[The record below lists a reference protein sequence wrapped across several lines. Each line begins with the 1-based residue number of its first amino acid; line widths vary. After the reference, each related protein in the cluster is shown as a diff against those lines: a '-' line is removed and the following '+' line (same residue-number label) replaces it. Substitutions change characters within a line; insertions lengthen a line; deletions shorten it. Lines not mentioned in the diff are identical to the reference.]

1 MKPFDE
7 LIKMTDDER
16 LAYLESEVEKV
27 IQNARPEIQLKLRA
41 VQAKCNGIRRTVKSP
56 LAAAAQIQGLMLD
69 SLMEL
74 QKNLSTLT
82 GRN

>member
-1 MKPFDE
+1 MKTFDE

-16 LAYLESEVEKV
+16 LAYLESEVERI

-41 VQAKCNGIRRTVKSP
+41 THAKCNGIRRTVKSP
-56 LAAAAQIQGLMLD
+56 LASAAQIQGLMLD

-74 QKNLSTLT
+74 QKHLAVLT
-82 GRN
+82 GRK